1 MARLLIA
8 DDQEPVRAMVRITLA
23 TQGWEIVE
31 ATNAIQALALARS
44 ERPDLALLDIDL
56 GAGPTG
62 FDVCRAMKED
72 ESTSQIPIVMLTALD
87 NESDRAKGFAAG
99 ADRYLTKPFSP
110 LALIDMIRA
119 IVAPSR

>member
-1 MARLLIA
+1 MPRLLIA
-8 DDQEPVRAMVRITLA
+8 DDQDPIRQMVRITLA

-31 ATNAIQALALARS
+31 ATNGAQALQLARS
-44 ERPDLALLDIDL
+44 ERPDLALLDVDM

-62 FDVCRAMKED
+62 FDVCRAIKTDDKTMNM
-72 ESTSQIPIVMLTALD
+72 PVVLLTAFD

-110 LALIDMIRA
+110 LALIDTIRA
-119 IVAPSR
+119 IIAPK